1 MRGITPGRAIP
12 AGAAREVS
20 MYAIVESGGKQ
31 YRVAPGQLVRV
42 EKMDG
47 AVGQAVELD
56 RVLAVQGEEQL
67 QVGRPYL
74 DGARVMA
81 KIVQQDRGP
90 KIRVFKMRNR
100 KRYRRTVGHRQDFT
114 GLRIEEIRV

>member
-1 MRGITPGRAIP
+1 
-12 AGAAREVS
+12 
-20 MYAIVESGGKQ
+20 
-31 YRVAPGQLVRV
+31 
-42 EKMDG
+42 
-47 AVGQAVELD
+47 
-56 RVLAVQGEEQL
+56 
-67 QVGRPYL
+67 
-74 DGARVMA
+74 MA